1 MKPKNNISNAS
12 EKILPIRMSRVTP
25 AELPVAV
32 RDLADL
38 LVEIAVRQCRV
49 TSPSQPEEK
58 FRG

>member
-1 MKPKNNISNAS
+1 MNTDYAP
-12 EKILPIRMSRVTP
+12 EKKLPIRMSRVTP

-38 LVEIAVRQCRV
+38 LAEIAVRQCRV